1 MLQAGQFTAI
11 YEEFLESGLTIRDFC
26 ANRQMSE
33 AKFYYW
39 QNKLK
44 RQLPPKKGFVPVVF
58 ENQQVSPFHFSKP
71 AQNQQKIFSNHAVA
85 NNPASCEISL
95 PNGVSIKLSGI
106 PDPEMLRTLLLLPHQ

>member
-26 ANRQMSE
+26 TNRQMGE

-58 ENQQVSPFHFSKP
+58 ENQQQRGSFQAQSGSKQFST
-71 AQNQQKIFSNHAVA
+71 
-85 NNPASCEISL
+85 PASTNNTFPFEICY
-95 PNGVSIKLSGI
+95 PNGVSMKLSGL
-106 PDPEMLRTLLLLPHQ
+106 PDAEVLRSLLLLLHQ